1 MFGWGEKKLALI
13 APAEGKAIDITA
25 VDDPVFAGKMMGD
38 GFAVEPSPESDKII
52 APCDGEIALLSDT
65 KHAVAI
71 RRKGVEILIHV
82 GLDTAALGGEG
93 FTALVKAGDKVR
105 AAEPLLVFDRAVLEA
120 RGKKLTTVLVLTNQR
135 DTVKNVAKDLA
146 NPAAVLTLTLK

>member
-1 MFGWGEKKLALI
+1 
-13 APAEGKAIDITA
+13 
-25 VDDPVFAGKMMGD
+25 MGD

-71 RRKGVEILIHV
+71 RREGVEILIHV

-93 FTALVKAGDKVR
+93 FTTLVKAGDRVH

>member
-13 APAEGKAIDITA
+13 APAEGKLIDITA

-71 RRKGVEILIHV
+71 RREGVEILIHV

-93 FTALVKAGDKVR
+93 FTALVKAGD
-105 AAEPLLVFDRAVLEA
+105 
-120 RGKKLTTVLVLTNQR
+120 
-135 DTVKNVAKDLA
+135 TVKNVAKDLA